1 MISYKTGTEL
11 TPSILLLKAAYILN
25 HGCAI
30 QENAGDWIKKD
41 IFAINAEMRQ
51 RGAARNENL
60 PIPLRGLEGW
70 AEEENQLVHTTTS
83 QRYRFIVRK
92 DVAWIEVCAPNNKM
106 IAVVTITNAELHFD
120 EYEENALLE
129 RPDRFALLFRIL
141 GDYTLSTMG
150 EELLSLQQETR
161 LRYINAA
168 CDIEQRYFPSQP
180 MRVSCRNEESEATE

>member
-30 QENAGDWIKKD
+30 EENAGDWIKKD
-41 IFAINAEMRQ
+41 IFTINAEMRQ
-51 RGAARNENL
+51 RGATRNENL

-83 QRYRFIVRK
+83 KRYRFIVRQ
-92 DVAWIEVCAPNNKM
+92 DVAWVEVFAPNKM

-120 EYEENALLE
+120 EYEENALID
-129 RPDRFALLFRIL
+129 RPDRFALLFKIL
-141 GDYTLSTMG
+141 GDYRLSTMG

-168 CDIEQRYFPSQP
+168 CDIEQRYFPHQP
-180 MRVSCRNEESEATE
+180 TRASRRRNEESEATE